1 MYTLFVAARQ
11 PLAIGVLLVALF
23 TGLTVA
29 IWMLPLGLLTY
40 GVVVA
45 LAARDPQLAATAQ
58 RSAPRTRLSSKTFR
72 ALMKDIADAQ
82 HEVERS
88 ISQAEGPLSQLL
100 QKVKDQTHELVNQA
114 HVLAQKGQIIE
125 DYLEEIDFQQLD
137 ANIHELDMKINRT
150 TDGYILQQLEETR
163 IALIKRQ
170 RHARDLQTF
179 IKRIMAQ
186 LENIKANIDSVQAEI
201 VRLRTAD
208 VVSADSS
215 SNQVADHLRNLN
227 ADMSAFRQVL
237 DTALQD
243 SDVSMPPTT

>member
-11 PLAIGVLLVALF
+11 PLAIIVLVLAIV

-29 IWMLPLGLLTY
+29 VWMLPLGVITY
-40 GVVVA
+40 GAMVV
-45 LAARDPQLAATAQ
+45 LATRDPQLAAKAQ

-72 ALMKDIADAQ
+72 VLMKDIADAQ
-82 HEVERS
+82 REVERS
-88 ISQAEGPLSQLL
+88 VSQAEGPLAQLL
-100 QKVKDQTHELVNQA
+100 QKVTDQTHELVDQA
-114 HVLAQKGQIIE
+114 QVLAQKGQIIE

-137 ANIHELDMKINRT
+137 ANIHELGSKIDRT

-163 IALIKRQ
+163 SALIKRQ

-179 IKRIMAQ
+179 IKRILAQ
-186 LENIKANIDSVQAEI
+186 LENIKANIDSVLAET

-215 SNQVADHLRNLN
+215 SNQVADHLKNLN

-243 SDVSMPPTT
+243 SEVPT